1 MLQRPTDIPTDPGVY
16 RFWDDQGRVIYV
28 GKAKNLRSRVGHY
41 FADSTALHPRTQSM
55 VLAASSL
62 DFVTVT
68 TEAEALILEYSWIK
82 EFDPKFNVK
91 YRDDKSYPY
100 VAITTS
106 DEYPRVYVTREH
118 HRRGTRYFGPFAQA
132 WAIRDTLDQL
142 QWVIPIRTCR
152 DGVFARA
159 KQSGRPC
166 LLGYIDKCSA
176 PCVERIEKDAY
187 RTLVDQFIAFLSG
200 DTGNFLSE
208 LRQGMVNA
216 AAAEEFEEAAR
227 LRDRLEAL
235 ENVLTKNV
243 VSLNPGTDADVIAMI
258 DESLEMGVQVF
269 HVRNG
274 RILGERSFVIEKD
287 EALEVNEFVDRVL
300 QHLYSIS
307 GVHIPHEV
315 LVSHQPAS
323 QGIWR
328 ELLSEAR
335 GSQVDIRIP
344 TRGPKRQLM
353 EIVSTNARESLKRHQ
368 LSRAKDLN
376 TRSLALRQLQE
387 ALELPDA
394 PLRIECID
402 ISTIQG
408 THTVGALVVFEDGMP
423 RTSDYR
429 NYIIQGKTDDVHAIA
444 EVVERRFRPKGES
457 DKHVH
462 RSQYPPSLL
471 VVDGG
476 LPQVQ
481 AATQA
486 LMDLGITDVAVIGLA
501 KRMEEVWLSD
511 GSPIILSRT
520 SEGLFLLQR
529 IRDEAHRRAITFHR
543 KRRGSAMTISALDG
557 VPGLGPTRAKVVLR
571 SFGSVKRLKA
581 ASVDEI
587 AQVPGIGHVL
597 AERIKAHLG
606 G

>member
-1 MLQRPTDIPTDPGVY
+1 
-16 RFWDDQGRVIYV
+16 
-28 GKAKNLRSRVGHY
+28 
-41 FADSTALHPRTQSM
+41 M